1 MKDIKASIR
10 KYWDWRSRT
19 FGYDR
24 DKSIIIADTWE
35 SVLKELLPQPAGKRA
50 LDVGT
55 GMGQFAFYLARAGF
69 SVTGIDLSGEMI
81 TRAKRHAAEHHLPVD
96 FVTGD
101 AESLSFEDNSFD
113 VLVSRNLLW
122 TLPHPE
128 KALKQ
133 WQRVVKPGGRL
144 VISDGFWMNT
154 SWKRIHWL
162 VYKTIKGLFQKTA
175 MRSMRFFFSYALVQ
189 KWLPFYEGLRPE
201 DAGAL
206 LHSAYFRDIGYY
218 DTACFSVHPYRRSRF
233 EPAVPS
239 FFIAYANK

>member
-19 FGYDR
+19 FGYDK
-24 DKSIIIADTWE
+24 DKSVIIADTWE
-35 SVLKELLPQPAGKRA
+35 AVLKELLPQSAGRRA

-69 SVTGIDLSGEMI
+69 KVTGIDLSGEMI
-81 TRAKRHAAEHHLPVD
+81 ACAKRHAIKNHLPVD
-96 FVTGD
+96 FITGD
-101 AESLSFEDNSFD
+101 AELLEFEDDSFD

-128 KALKQ
+128 KALRE
-133 WQRVVKPGGRL
+133 WRRVVRPGGRL

-154 SWKRIHWL
+154 SWKRFHWL
-162 VYKTIKGLFQKTA
+162 LYKTIKNMFQKTA
-175 MRSMRFFFSYALVQ
+175 LTSLRFFCSYARIQ
-189 KWLPFYEGLRPE
+189 KWLPFYKGVRPE
-201 DAGAL
+201 DASAL
-206 LHSAYFRDIGYY
+206 LQSACFKDIGYY
-218 DTACFSVHPYRRSRF
+218 DTNCFKVHPYRGNKSVLAA
-233 EPAVPS
+233 PN

>member
-1 MKDIKASIR
+1 MQDIKASIR

-35 SVLKELLPQPAGKRA
+35 AVLKELLPQPAGKRA

-69 SVTGIDLSGEMI
+69 EVTGIDLSGEMI
-81 TRAKRHAAEHHLPVD
+81 ARAKRHATELHLPVD

-101 AESLSFEDNSFD
+101 AEALKFEDNTFD

-128 KALKQ
+128 RALKQ
-133 WQRVVKPGGRL
+133 WRRVVKPGGRL

-154 SWKRIHWL
+154 SWKRVHWL
-162 VYKTIKGLFQKTA
+162 VYKTIKGMFQKTA
-175 MRSMRFFFSYALVQ
+175 MRSMRFFCSYARVQ

-206 LHSAYFRDIGYY
+206 MQSACFRDIGYY
-218 DTACFSVHPYRRSRF
+218 DTACFGVHPYRGNGF
-233 EPAVPS
+233 VLKVPN

>member
-10 KYWDWRSRT
+10 KYWDWRSRS
-19 FGYDR
+19 FGYDK
-24 DKSIIIADTWE
+24 DKSIIIANTWE
-35 SVLKELLPQPAGKRA
+35 AVLKELLPQPAGRRA

-69 SVTGIDLSGEMI
+69 RVTGIDLSGEMI
-81 TRAKRHAAEHHLPVD
+81 ASAKRHAAEHRLPAN
-96 FVTGD
+96 FITGD
-101 AESLSFEDNSFD
+101 AESLDFEDDSFD

-128 KALKQ
+128 KALKE
-133 WQRVVKPGGRL
+133 WRRVVKPGGRL

-154 SWKRIHWL
+154 SWKRVHWL
-162 VYKTIKGLFQKTA
+162 LYKTIKGLFQKTA
-175 MRSMRFFFSYALVQ
+175 KTSMRFFCSYARIQ
-189 KWLPFYEGLRPE
+189 KRLPFYEGLHPE

-206 LHSAYFRDIGYY
+206 LQSACFKDIGYY
-218 DTACFSVHPYRRSRF
+218 DTTCFRVHPYRGNGSVL
-233 EPAVPS
+233 AGPS